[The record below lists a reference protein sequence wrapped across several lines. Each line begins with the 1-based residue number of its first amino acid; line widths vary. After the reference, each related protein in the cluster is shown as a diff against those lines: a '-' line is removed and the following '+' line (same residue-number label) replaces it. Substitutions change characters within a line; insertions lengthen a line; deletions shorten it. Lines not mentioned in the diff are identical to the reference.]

1 MPEFQKLFGLDK
13 SEIKE
18 TVLLMPLLYKNTLTD
33 FGIKDFPRG
42 LVYSSGHSDTLT
54 LIQVGICAPLL
65 GDAVLY
71 LKETACR
78 NLILFGSCGI
88 IDRNSGLDIG
98 SLVSPKKCYSMESFS
113 DLLSLTDTTTKVAA
127 GLVPAS
133 EGDHKGRSYNRKN
146 KDWPVFYPDKD
157 LSEKL
162 LAAAPS
168 DIKPVTTATVGSI
181 KLEEDQP
188 EIFQG
193 KDIQVADMECSAFF
207 SAARHIGRRAVA
219 LFYATDIVSEKPFYL
234 KLSDRDRSN
243 LLAAVD
249 RASKIICRFVKKNST
264 S

>member
-33 FGIKDFPRG
+33 FGIKDFSRG

-98 SLVSPKKCYSMESFS
+98 SLVSPKKCYAMESFS
-113 DLLSLTDTTTKVAA
+113 DLLT
-127 GLVPAS
+127 
-133 EGDHKGRSYNRKN
+133 KN
-146 KDWPVFYPDKD
+146 KQDWPVFYPAKD